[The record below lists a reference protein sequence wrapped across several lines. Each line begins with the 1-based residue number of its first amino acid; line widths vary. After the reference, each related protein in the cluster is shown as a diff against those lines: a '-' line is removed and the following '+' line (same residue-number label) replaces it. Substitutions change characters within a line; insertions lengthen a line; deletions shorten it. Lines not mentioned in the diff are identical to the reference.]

1 MVWSYIIELNKSMI
15 SHERNLN
22 ASRCAN
28 QISSAGG
35 EGFISPWDTPDQQK
49 ARPITHL
56 PVAEVRVRARVV
68 PVACLFNSVRLCG
81 CLKPIELLTLKRNQD
96 EFENT
101 NKLLTNKIHKFC
113 SD

>member
-56 PVAEVRVRARVV
+56 PVAEVRVRA
-68 PVACLFNSVRLCG
+68 AGGASGLSIKLCQA
-81 CLKPIELLTLKRNQD
+81 LWVFKTY
-96 EFENT
+96 
-101 NKLLTNKIHKFC
+101 
-113 SD
+113 

>member
-1 MVWSYIIELNKSMI
+1 MNTAKCSCLGLILCSHGEDSNRGRADQFVVWSYIIELNKSMI

-56 PVAEVRVRARVV
+56 PVAEVRVRA
-68 PVACLFNSVRLCG
+68 AGGASGLS
-81 CLKPIELLTLKRNQD
+81 I
-96 EFENT
+96 
-101 NKLLTNKIHKFC
+101 
-113 SD
+113 